1 MPDQPHDPTPK
12 EMIGFFSMVV
22 GMFMAILDIQI
33 VAASLPEIGA
43 GVGAS
48 MDEYSWI
55 QTSYLIAE
63 VIMIPLSGWLTRAVS
78 TRWLFMT
85 SAATF
90 TVASAACA
98 LAWNIES
105 LIVFRVVQGFL
116 GGAMIPTV
124 FATSFKMFPRARQ
137 PMITVMIGLVATMA
151 PTFGPTLGG
160 WITHALSWHWLFL
173 INLLP
178 GVAVAAMVFAFV
190 HVDLPDLKILRG
202 FDLPGIILVAV
213 CLGTLQY
220 VLEEGPGDDWFDSR
234 MIVSLSAVS
243 ACAGGLLVW
252 RELTTERPVV
262 ELRAFAD
269 RNFSIGCFY
278 SFVIGTGLYG
288 SIYVLPLYMS
298 QVRGYD
304 SLEIGKTLM
313 VTGLFQFI
321 SAPIAG
327 VMAKRIDLRL
337 MLASGLL
344 LFGAGLWLN
353 AVLTSDWGFWEMA
366 LPQAVRGLSLMLIFL
381 PINTIAL
388 GRLPREQLNNASGL
402 YNLMRNLG
410 GAIGLATLGT
420 IIGQRGDLHSARLS
434 EWIASS
440 HVQATQTLEFLSAAL
455 SPRLGEAADMAAV
468 KLLTAMIRRE
478 ALTQTFADAL
488 MLMALVFGVAF
499 LLMPLLRGVGRKA

>member
-1 MPDQPHDPTPK
+1 
-12 EMIGFFSMVV
+12 MVL

-48 MDEYSWI
+48 VDEYSWI

-78 TRWLFMT
+78 TRWLFMA
-85 SAATF
+85 SAGTF
-90 TVASAACA
+90 TVASVACA
-98 LAWNIES
+98 FAWNIES
-105 LIVFRVVQGFL
+105 LIVFRAVQGFL

-124 FATSFKMFPRARQ
+124 FATSFKLFPRERQ

-173 INLLP
+173 INLVP
-178 GVAVAAMVFAFV
+178 GIAVAVLVFSFV
-190 HVDLPDLKILRG
+190 HVDKPDLRVLKG
-202 FDLPGIILVAV
+202 FDLPGILLVAV
-213 CLGTLQY
+213 SLGSLQY
-220 VLEEGPGDDWFDSR
+220 VLEEGPRNDWFESR
-234 MIVSLSAVS
+234 AIVSLGAV
-243 ACAGGLLVW
+243 AAVAGVLLVW
-252 RELTTERPVV
+252 REMTAAQPVV
-262 ELRAFAD
+262 ELRAFSD

-288 SIYVLPLYMS
+288 AIYVLPLYMS

-304 SLEIGKTLM
+304 SLEIGKTLI
-313 VTGLFQFI
+313 VTGLFQFL

-327 VMAKRIDLRL
+327 ILAKRIDLRL

-344 LFGAGLWLN
+344 LFGGGLWLN
-353 AVLTSDWGFWEMA
+353 VAITSEWGFWELA
-366 LPQAVRGLSLMLIFL
+366 LPQAVRGGSLMLIFL

-388 GRLPREQLNNASGL
+388 GRLPKSQLNNASGL

-420 IIGQRGDLHSARLS
+420 IIGERGDMHRLRLS
-434 EWIASS
+434 EWITGG
-440 HVQATQTLEFLSAAL
+440 HLRATETLDAVSAAL
-455 SPRLGEAADMAAV
+455 APRLGDASNLAAIRVVDAIV
-468 KLLTAMIRRE
+468 RRE
-478 ALTQTFADAL
+478 ALTMTFADAL
-488 MLMALVFGVAF
+488 LLMSLVFIAA
-499 LLMPLLRGVGRKA
+499 LLLTPLLRGVAGKA